1 MFTKQSILFTI
12 LILIMLMLS
21 SVSGQTRYSNYSMN
35 PLTLYELALV
45 GKLLPKVAEQNEII
59 QSYKDEIGLLR
70 TVISINEQEISQLN
84 FTVAG
89 LKRILDDSKAKWW
102 QSPVAIVA
110 YVVLSFVVGVMVAL

>member
-1 MFTKQSILFTI
+1 
-12 LILIMLMLS
+12 
-21 SVSGQTRYSNYSMN
+21 MN

-84 FTVAG
+84 FTVTG
-89 LKRILDDSKAKWW
+89 LERILDDSKAKWW

-110 YVVLSFVVGVMVAL
+110 YVALSFAIGVMVAL

>member
-1 MFTKQSILFTI
+1 
-12 LILIMLMLS
+12 
-21 SVSGQTRYSNYSMN
+21 MN

-59 QSYKDEIGLLR
+59 ESYKDEIGLLR

-89 LKRILDDSKAKWW
+89 LERILDDSKAKWW

-110 YVVLSFVVGVMVAL
+110 YVVLSFAVGVMVAL